1 MKRNGEKRRK
11 VIGNRNSLL
20 GLHDLSREDCS
31 GQRAIPTNSETPDTE
46 PLLTMAPLGLVLLQ
60 QLQKVPV
67 AVVLSPENGSRGGL
81 ILRRGRYR
89 NCVKGLANDT

>member
-1 MKRNGEKRRK
+1 

-67 AVVLSPENGSRGGL
+67 AVILSPENGSRGSL

-89 NCVKGLANDT
+89 NCVKGLANGT